1 MIDAY
6 RLSAAANLERNF
18 GGTQIRNGS
27 DAGSKHQWPDPEP
40 IDADEG
46 TPAAFPLDALPAMME
61 RAARDI
67 ANGTKCPPALAA
79 ASVLAV
85 ASFSI
90 QNHFDVEFAQRQRR
104 PLSLCILTVAASGE
118 RKSTVDR
125 YAARGVHEYRT
136 QLALEHAAREKDI
149 AEAKKAKSDYIP
161 DPLPDPNI
169 VIGNM
174 TLQGIFR
181 AFAEGQTSLALFS
194 DEGGEFLGGHSMKA
208 ENRLGSLA
216 ELSKFWDG
224 GLQAYKLRGTKD
236 KSETLTAN
244 DCRLAVHL
252 QAQPVALQPFLADP
266 IAKGQGLLARCLIHQ
281 PASTIGTRIM
291 TLEEWQ
297 ADGMTI
303 EVQSFAML
311 VKALLGRPVNRDDG
325 AVQRELLP
333 LTTEAMRALVDYANE
348 VERSLAP
355 AGDLEGMSDLVNKVQ
370 EQAARIAGTFAA
382 FTDQTEVSGP
392 TMEGAIRV
400 ARYFLSETV
409 RLARI
414 GPQNAAAKDALTV
427 AVWLHERKG
436 VVPCKTFSRCGPK
449 HLRKVIN
456 RQEAFSLLKD
466 ANWIREANGM
476 LELNPKCA
484 ALGMIQS
491 PVAGE
496 RGEQGE
502 Q

>member
-6 RLSAAANLERNF
+6 RKSAAADLERKYAQS
-18 GGTQIRNGS
+18 GHRNGFDNDGAAS
-27 DAGSKHQWPDPEP
+27 SAWPDPEP
-40 IDADEG
+40 LDVDEG
-46 TPAAFPLDALPAMME
+46 KPAAFPLEAFPPMMQ

-79 ASVLAV
+79 ASVLSV
-85 ASFSI
+85 ASFSV

-125 YAARGVHEYRT
+125 YAARGVHEYREL
-136 QLALEHAAREKDI
+136 LAREHAAREKDI
-149 AEAKKAKSDYIP
+149 ADAKKAKANYVP

-181 AFAEGQTSLALFS
+181 AFTEGQSSLALFS

-216 ELSKFWDG
+216 GLSKFWDG
-224 GLQAYKLRGTKD
+224 GLQAYKLRGSKD

-266 IAKGQGLLARCLIHQ
+266 MAKGQGLLARCLIHK

-297 ADGMTI
+297 TDGMTV
-303 EVQSFAML
+303 EVQSFAMR
-311 VKALLGRPVNRDDG
+311 VKALLGRPVSRDDG
-325 AVQRELLP
+325 AVERDLLP
-333 LTTEAMRALVDYANE
+333 LTPDAMQALVDYANG

-382 FTDQTEVSGP
+382 FDNQTEVSGR
-392 TMEGAIRV
+392 TMEDAIRI

-414 GPQNAAAKDALTV
+414 GPQDVTAKDAITI
-427 AVWLHERKG
+427 AAWLHERG
-436 VVPCKTFSRCGPK
+436 GNVPCKTFSKCGPK
-449 HLRKVIN
+449 YLRRVTD
-456 RQEAFSLLKD
+456 RRDAFSLLKD
-466 ANWIREANGM
+466 ANWMREANGL

-484 ALGMIQS
+484 ARGMLGRHPS
-491 PVAGE
+491 GE
-496 RGEQGE
+496 RGE
-502 Q
+502 